1 MINSVNEPFF
11 PYVIFLPVK
20 RKQKVLRAIFGSKVP
35 IDILKFSI
43 DQGISEKIYQKDLI
57 KSLSYSNKTVIN
69 HLKTMTDL
77 GVLKENM
84 EKIDSNG
91 RIVWMK
97 YYVLSDLG
105 KWFALL
111 LTREDTLSRD
121 EKAEIVRSVF
131 RSYIKWVK
139 ELSEKLRVNKEILR
153 EIFLKEMK

>member
-1 MINSVNEPFF
+1 MREPFF

-43 DQGISEKIYQKDLI
+43 DQGISEKIYQKNLI
-57 KSLSYSNKTVIN
+57 ESLGHSNKTVIG
-69 HLKTMTDL
+69 HLKAMTDL

-84 EKIDSNG
+84 EKIESDG

-105 KWFALL
+105 MWFALL

-139 ELSEKLRVNKEILR
+139 ELSEKLHVNKEILR
-153 EIFLKEMK
+153 EIFLKEME

>member
-139 ELSEKLRVNKEILR
+139 ELSEKLHVNKEILQ

>member
-1 MINSVNEPFF
+1 MNEPFF

-35 IDILKFSI
+35 IDILNFSI
-43 DQGISEKIYQKDLI
+43 DQGISQKICQKNLI
-57 KSLSYSNKTVIN
+57 ESLTHSNKTVIN
-69 HLKTMTDL
+69 HLKIMTDL
-77 GVLKENM
+77 GILKENM
-84 EKIDSNG
+84 EKTESDG

-97 YYVLSDLG
+97 YYILTDLG

-111 LTREDTLSRD
+111 LTREGTLSRD

-139 ELSEKLRVNKEILR
+139 ELSEKLHVSKEILR

>member
-1 MINSVNEPFF
+1 MSETLY
-11 PYVIFLPVK
+11 PYIVFLPAK
-20 RKQKVLRAIFGSKVP
+20 RKQKVLLAIFGSKVP
-35 IDILKFSI
+35 INILKFSI
-43 DQGISEKIYQKDLI
+43 DQGISEKIYQKNLI
-57 KSLSYSNKTVIN
+57 KSLSYSNKTVIS

-77 GVLKENM
+77 GVLKEYM
-84 EKIDSNG
+84 EKIESNS

-111 LTREDTLSRD
+111 LARENALSRD

-131 RSYIKWVK
+131 RSYVKWVK
-139 ELSEKLRVNKEILR
+139 KLSEKLHVNKEILR

>member
-1 MINSVNEPFF
+1 MSETLY
-11 PYVIFLPVK
+11 PYIVFLPAK
-20 RKQKVLRAIFGSKVP
+20 RKQKVLLAIFGSKVP

-43 DQGISEKIYQKDLI
+43 DQGISEKIYQKNLI
-57 KSLSYSNKTVIN
+57 ESLSYSNKTVIS

-77 GVLKENM
+77 GILKENM
-84 EKIDSNG
+84 EKIESDS

-111 LTREDTLSRD
+111 LARENALSRD
-121 EKAEIVRSVF
+121 EKAEIVRNVF
-131 RSYIKWVK
+131 RSYVKWMK
-139 ELSEKLRVNKEILR
+139 ELSEKLHVNKEILR